1 MVYSP
6 WSILLDDS
14 MSKWVVPKPIIAVVR
29 PLIKKDNISSSS
41 KGDVM
46 KCLLGKLQSFPTVD
60 NSHSMIRKT
69 LLLFLECDRVLHPM
83 QIVIDMKTSKQTL
96 LLYLLTSLF

>member
-14 MSKWVVPKPIIAVVR
+14 MTKWVVPKPIIAVVR
-29 PLIKKDNISSSS
+29 PLIKKDNISSSC

-69 LLLFLECDRVLHPM
+69 LSKAILECDRVLHPM

-96 LLYLLTSLF
+96 LYLLTSLF